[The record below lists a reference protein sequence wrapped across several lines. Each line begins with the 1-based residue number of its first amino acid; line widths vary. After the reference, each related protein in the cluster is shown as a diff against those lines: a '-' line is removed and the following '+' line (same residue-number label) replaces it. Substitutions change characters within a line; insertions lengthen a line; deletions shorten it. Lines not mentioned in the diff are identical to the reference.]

1 MITTAKNKPIDRL
14 KEFNQH
20 KSLLFAI
27 AYRMLGSVMDAE
39 DMVQETFLRWQQ
51 GSKQNVKSAKA
62 YLTKITTRL
71 CIDRLR
77 SARVRREQYVGSWLP
92 EPLVTELTTDPT
104 KTVELADSLAIAFL
118 VLLEQL
124 SPLERAV
131 FLLREAFGY
140 EYSEI
145 SQIIDKKSANC
156 RQIARRARQHLAD
169 RRSRFH
175 TSPEQQEQLTRKFI
189 SASQHG
195 DLQGLLDL
203 FAEDITLWSDGG
215 GKVQACLKPLHG
227 AAKVAGFLRAIYRR
241 SQKLGLEYEIELV
254 RVNGQP
260 GVIFTLDGK
269 VESVLA
275 IDIVD
280 NRIESL
286 YFMRNPNKLGRVF
299 SKDVAVMA
307 IANLQCKTSKQTVC
321 LRNLTGK

>member
-1 MITTAKNKPIDRL
+1 MITTAKNDSIDWL
-14 KEFNQH
+14 EEFNQH
-20 KSLLFAI
+20 RSLLFAI

-51 GSKQNVKSAKA
+51 TSRQNVKSVKA

-77 SARVRREQYVGSWLP
+77 SAQVRREQYVGSWLP
-92 EPLVTELTTDPT
+92 EPIVTKLATEPA
-104 KTVELADSLAIAFL
+104 KTVELADSLKIAFL

-145 SQIIDKKSANC
+145 SQIVEKKPANC
-156 RQIARRARQHLAD
+156 RQIARRARKHLAD
-169 RRSRFH
+169 RRSSRFP
-175 TSPEQQEQLTRKFI
+175 TSLQQQELLTSKFI
-189 SASQHG
+189 AASQQG

-203 FAEDITLWSDGG
+203 LVENITLWNDGG

-241 SQKLGLEYEIELV
+241 SQKLGLKYELELV
-254 RVNGQP
+254 WVNGQP
-260 GVIFTLDGK
+260 GVIYTSNGK
-269 VESVLA
+269 LENVVA
-275 IDIVD
+275 IDIVND
-280 NRIESL
+280 RIHSL
-286 YFMRNPNKLGRVF
+286 YFIRNPDKLKQVF
-299 SKDVAVMA
+299 SQDIAEMA
-307 IANLQCKTSKQTVC
+307 LDNLHH
-321 LRNLTGK
+321 L